1 MVHTQFYSPNSTCG
15 PLSKN
20 QKMLSTLEMC
30 IRIAKT
36 LKKKFP
42 LEIMALKSTT
52 VIIMSK
58 ENRGLCKGGGGLAH
72 YHNTTPH
79 RICIQQK
86 FLRTV
91 TCCSTYH
98 KYFGKSKCVVI
109 TDLTAMVEIM
119 CHELAHHRTK
129 GHAKGFKKKFL
140 RFYTF
145 MQNEIASGRFYEEK
159 K

>member
-20 QKMLSTLEMC
+20 QTMSLSLRTC
-30 IRIAKT
+30 IKIAEK
-36 LKKKFP
+36 LKEKFP
-42 LEIMALKSTT
+42 LEVMALRPTT
-52 VIIMSK
+52 IIIMSK

-109 TDLTAMVEIM
+109 TDVMALIEVM

-145 MQNEIASGRFYEEK
+145 MLNQIISGRFY
-159 K
+159 

>member
-20 QKMLSTLEMC
+20 QTMSLSLRTC
-30 IRIAKT
+30 IKIAEK
-36 LKKKFP
+36 LKEKFP
-42 LEIMALKSTT
+42 LEVMALRPTT
-52 VIIMSK
+52 IIVMSK
-58 ENRGLCKGGGGLAH
+58 ENRRLCKGGGGLAH
-72 YHNTTPH
+72 YHNTNPH

-86 FLRTV
+86 FLKTV
-91 TCCSTYH
+91 TCRSTYH

-109 TDLTAMVEIM
+109 TDVMALVEVV

-145 MQNEIASGRFYEEK
+145 MINQIISGRFY
-159 K
+159 